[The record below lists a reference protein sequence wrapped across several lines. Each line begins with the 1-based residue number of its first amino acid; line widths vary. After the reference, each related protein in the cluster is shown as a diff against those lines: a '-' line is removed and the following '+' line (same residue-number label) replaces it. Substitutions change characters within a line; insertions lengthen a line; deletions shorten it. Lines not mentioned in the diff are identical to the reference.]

1 MADRRELLEA
11 WRFPHTQSHG
21 VTLVA
26 RADAIPCVQRI
37 FASGCRFY
45 GYDSFAVFPDGT
57 IQPHMEWS
65 PSWDGGSAPPLDLL
79 IADLQSHPVGVTH
92 YEFVFESAA

>member
-11 WRFPHTQSHG
+11 WSFPHVQRYG

-26 RADAIPCVQRI
+26 RRDAVACVERI
-37 FASGCRFY
+37 AEERCLFY
-45 GYDSFAVFPDGT
+45 GYDAFTLFPDNT

-65 PSWDGGSAPPLDLL
+65 PSWNEGITPSLAEIVQDL
-79 IADLQSHPVGVTH
+79 ASHPPGVTH